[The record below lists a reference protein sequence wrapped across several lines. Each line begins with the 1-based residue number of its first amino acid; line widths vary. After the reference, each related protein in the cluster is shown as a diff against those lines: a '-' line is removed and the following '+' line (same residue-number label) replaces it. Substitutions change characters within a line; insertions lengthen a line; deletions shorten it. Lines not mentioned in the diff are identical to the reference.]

1 MFDVIPARNSMSHTN
16 LMEEMILIMR
26 WQHYFKVGQL
36 RIRLIIIVSM
46 NLQTVVDKKRKMRA
60 ALLARLGNMKK
71 VQN

>member
-1 MFDVIPARNSMSHTN
+1 MSHTN